1 MAATYCILD
10 DAYFYLKV
18 LKPHLQVLFTT
29 YPLLKSS
36 ILCRAP
42 KIIPFSD
49 WFWEY
54 GVPFP
59 MGEGFIW
66 QGCLQA
72 WNIEPTWQRW
82 LLAGKIL
89 RLLWKQSFIVSINK
103 WVVWQFWYFPFWI
116 IDYYLRVMD
125 NKGKQKSVVPN
136 QQLHHQN
143 CNKEV
148 DIAKN
153 GKSAIKTCWCCADF
167 QIWNILQANFLV
179 IIWLTCQI
187 WAKLNDGR
195 KLQWG
200 KSLVWCNAYWCT
212 VNIA

>member
-66 QGCLQA
+66 QGCVQA

-103 WVVWQFWYFPFWI
+103 WAVLQFRYFSRLNNCWF
-116 IDYYLRVMD
+116 L
-125 NKGKQKSVVPN
+125 KSDG
-136 QQLHHQN
+136 QQR
-143 CNKEV
+143 EAE
-148 DIAKN
+148 ISRP
-153 GKSAIKTCWCCADF
+153 KSATSS
-167 QIWNILQANFLV
+167 
-179 IIWLTCQI
+179 
-187 WAKLNDGR
+187 AKLQQRSGHC
-195 KLQWG
+195 KKW
-200 KSLVWCNAYWCT
+200 KISH
-212 VNIA
+212 